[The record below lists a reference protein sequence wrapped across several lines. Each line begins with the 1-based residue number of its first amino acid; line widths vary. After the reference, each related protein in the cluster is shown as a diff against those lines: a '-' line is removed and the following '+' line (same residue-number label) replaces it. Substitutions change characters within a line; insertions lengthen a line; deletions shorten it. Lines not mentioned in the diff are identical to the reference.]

1 MPRITTQDLLVSLRE
16 ELFTHHGIDAT
27 IRYTRVGDQVEL
39 TRETKYYIEPGMFQT
54 TRVNVGTRRSCRRFD
69 SCRKKPRPA
78 ILESRIVATVETFER
93 VARDVMKTPGFVP
106 GAFLQGVA
114 TFEDAQGCYSVEAAE
129 ESCNVFGGVALTFVI
144 E

>member
-1 MPRITTQDLLVSLRE
+1 
-16 ELFTHHGIDAT
+16 
-27 IRYTRVGDQVEL
+27 
-39 TRETKYYIEPGMFQT
+39 
-54 TRVNVGTRRSCRRFD
+54 
-69 SCRKKPRPA
+69 
-78 ILESRIVATVETFER
+78 
-93 VARDVMKTPGFVP
+93 MKTPGFVP